1 MEDAKRLL
9 PMDGSKI
16 RESMSY
22 GDKERESVCEC
33 VMCVRE
39 RGRRE
44 GII

>member
-33 VMCVRE
+33 VSVCE
-39 RGRRE
+39 RE
-44 GII
+44 GGGRG